1 MKERPL
7 FIRILR
13 GTARV
18 ICWTLIVLLSLILL
32 LTVFSAA
39 FVQTLWHLATGWFV
53 FLRNTLP
60 QVQVNGSMLA
70 GGLLALALAAVAL
83 HRFLVGWDQRT
94 GGSKNWRW
102 RHTLALLALL
112 APLFMASMATA
123 GIAHQLGWMKSGPP
137 LTQMGFASDF
147 DHLHRLRQLHMTL
160 NWWLEEHENHYPEDL
175 AELLAWD
182 GVGQMQGHFF
192 FDRFPKE
199 NPEPWFY
206 GAAGQE
212 KPLPTDLPVVATPR
226 PDARGRRAFMTSDN
240 QQHHV
245 PEAEF
250 QRRLERLRTYRA
262 EQHQPSAP

>member
-1 MKERPL
+1 MKVHPL
-7 FIRILR
+7 LLRILR

-39 FVQTLWHLATGWFV
+39 FVQILWHLATGWFV

-60 QVQVNGSMLA
+60 QVQVNASMLA
-70 GGLLALALAAVAL
+70 GGLLAFALAAVAL
-83 HRFLVGWDQRT
+83 HRFLIGWDQRS
-94 GGSKNWRW
+94 GGGKGWGW

-123 GIAHQLGWMKSGPP
+123 GIAHQLGWMKSGQP
-137 LTQMGFASDF
+137 LIQSSFHSVSLAHF
-147 DHLHRLRQLHMTL
+147 KLREMCMLL
-160 NWWLEEHENHYPEDL
+160 SAWAEEHQQQYPEGL
-175 AELLAWD
+175 AELLVWD
-182 GVGQMQGHFF
+182 DGMQGHFF
-192 FDRFPKE
+192 FDRFQKE

-206 GAAGQE
+206 GAAGLSR
-212 KPLPTDLPVVATPR
+212 PLPTDLPVVATPR
-226 PDARGRRAFMTSDN
+226 PDARGKRAFVTGDN
-240 QQHHV
+240 QFHHV

-262 EQHQPSAP
+262 KQQQPTAP